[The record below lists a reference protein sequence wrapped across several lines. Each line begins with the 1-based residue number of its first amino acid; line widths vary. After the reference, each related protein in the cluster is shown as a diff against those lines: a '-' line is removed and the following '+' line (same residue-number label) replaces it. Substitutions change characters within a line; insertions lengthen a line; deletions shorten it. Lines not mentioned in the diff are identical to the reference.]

1 MAKKTIE
8 QRLQEQEDI
17 QAIMRLK
24 AAYVD
29 SADGGWSKQSHNG
42 PACAK
47 LFVKDGTWGSA
58 NFPKSVGHAGILK
71 QFATFRREVPIA
83 VHLTCNPNITVK
95 GDTAVG
101 EWHFICLHAN
111 AEGRDSFTLG
121 KYTDTFVRTK
131 KGWLFQD
138 LEAELFMHG
147 PYADGWTRLVG
158 YVNAFNASWKAQR
171 KTAPKKGVK
180 KKSAKKK

>member
-1 MAKKTIE
+1 MARKTIE

-29 SADGGWSKQSHNG
+29 AADGGWTKQSHNG

-47 LFVKDGTWGSA
+47 LFVKDCSWGSA
-58 NFPKSVGHAGILK
+58 NFPEAVGHKGILR
-71 QFATFRREVPIA
+71 QFAEFRRNVPIA
-83 VHLTCNPNITVK
+83 VHLCCNPNITVK

-101 EWHFICLHAN
+101 EWHFICLHSS

-121 KYTDTFVRTK
+121 KYTDHFVRTP
-131 KGWLFQD
+131 KGWRFKILS
-138 LEAELFMHG
+138 AELFMHG

-158 YVNAFNASWKAQR
+158 YVKAFNAKQTKRLPAKR
-171 KTAPKKGVK
+171 KGARK
-180 KKSAKKK
+180 KK